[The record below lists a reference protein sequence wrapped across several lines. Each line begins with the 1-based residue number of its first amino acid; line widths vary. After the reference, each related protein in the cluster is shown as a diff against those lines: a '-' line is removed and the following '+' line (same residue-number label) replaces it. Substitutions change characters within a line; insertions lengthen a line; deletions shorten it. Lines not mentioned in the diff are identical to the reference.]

1 MMHNIATITELTKK
15 NISSIG
21 LASLCP
27 KELYAPIEY
36 SLSVGGKRIRPV
48 LVLLSCNLF
57 SDNIQPA
64 IPAALAI
71 EVFHNFTLL
80 HDDIM
85 DKADMRRNQQTVH
98 KKWDENIAI
107 LSGDAMSILS
117 FSLLADLD
125 SHLLKPIFKLF
136 NTTALQ
142 ICEGQQFDMNFQ
154 DKNTV
159 TLDEY
164 LEMIRLKTSVL
175 LACSAKAGALAGG
188 ANEMDAD
195 AMYEFGLSLGLA
207 FQIQDDLLDS
217 FGNEAVFG
225 KKIGGD
231 IVENKKTFLMISAL
245 NKANDAQRNK
255 IFDLNK
261 NKEIENNEKINQILA
276 IYNEL
281 KVKEMAEE
289 KIRELYEKAIKAL
302 DSIKIS
308 LTRKNELY
316 YFAANLMK
324 RNN

>member
-1 MMHNIATITELTKK
+1 MHNIATITELTKK

-142 ICEGQQFDMNFQ
+142 VCEGQQFDMNFQ

-245 NKANDAQRNK
+245 NKADDAQRNK

>member
-1 MMHNIATITELTKK
+1 MHNIATITELTKK
-15 NISSIG
+15 HISSIG

-142 ICEGQQFDMNFQ
+142 VCEGQQFDMNFQ

-245 NKANDAQRNK
+245 NKADDAQRNK

>member
-1 MMHNIATITELTKK
+1 MHNIATITELTKK

-245 NKANDAQRNK
+245 NKANEAQRNK